1 MKLFWEK
8 AKKSVKTHRFTA
20 AAVLA
25 LGLVLGSQVQG
36 AMAYFTTYASAK
48 GGMKISLGDST
59 TITEEFKDW
68 KKIIR
73 IENTGHV
80 DCYVRAKVLAGE
92 QYTIK
97 ASGSAW
103 SQGKDGYWYYANP
116 LAPGAKTEPLT
127 ASIQVPKNLNI
138 SFDVA
143 VVQECTPVIY
153 DSDGNPAGAE
163 AADWSRAAQ
172 YVEEEDKD

>member
-1 MKLFWEK
+1 MKKICK
-8 AKKSVKTHRFTA
+8 AHRFTA
-20 AAVLA
+20 VTVLA
-25 LGLVLGSQVQG
+25 LVLLLGSSIKG

-73 IENTGHV
+73 IENTGNM
-80 DCYVRAKVLAGE
+80 DCYVRVKVLAGA
-92 QYTIK
+92 QYTIT
-97 ASGSAW
+97 ASGSGW

-116 LAPGAKTEPLT
+116 VAPGAKTEALT
-127 ASIQVPKNLNI
+127 AAIQVPKNLTT
-138 SFDVA
+138 SFDVV

-153 DSDGNPAGAE
+153 DKDGNLTGAE
-163 AADWSRAAQ
+163 AADWSRAAV
-172 YVEEEDKD
+172 YAGEEADKK